1 MPSTDRKLELQA
13 KDIDV
18 STISQPAVCS
28 NGLKNNSSAGFDEIP
43 TFLVKQCLCHFI
55 KPLVHIYNVSFQT
68 GTFPDMMKIAKVK
81 PLYKKRTGRTYKTI
95 DLYQYCQC
103 FLNF

>member
-28 NGLKNNSSAGFDEIP
+28 NGLK
-43 TFLVKQCLCHFI
+43 LC
-55 KPLVHIYNVSFQT
+55 K
-68 GTFPDMMKIAKVK
+68 FP
-81 PLYKKRTGRTYKTI
+81 
-95 DLYQYCQC
+95 
-103 FLNF
+103 